1 MLDNIINCLYSADI
15 AEMTDGF
22 LWDSASKSYCCL
34 FCEQKY
40 EDGVIFS
47 INNKLLTAKRAVRQH
62 VADEH
67 GDVFDL
73 LLDLGKGH
81 TGISNVQQ
89 TVLQLAY
96 KGYSDKQIASAMG
109 GKSTST
115 IRNHR
120 FLLRK
125 RKNAAKLFL
134 AIMHLF
140 EKNDMKKEDFM
151 ELHTDYLAGNEQ
163 IVITNK
169 EASKVKNTFFK
180 KGPQLE
186 LISMP
191 RKQKAKLIV
200 LNLIAE
206 LFKRDRYYTEKEV
219 NEILVRVYEDY
230 TTIRRYMVD
239 FRFFDR
245 EPGGGKYWLVKY
257 QLQISGAHRT
267 ATSELR

>member
-1 MLDNIINCLYSADI
+1 MLDKFLNNLISIDI
-15 AEMTDGF
+15 PEMTDGF

-40 EDGVIFS
+40 EDGVIFKV
-47 INNKLLTAKRAVRQH
+47 NDKLLTAKRAVRQH
-62 VADEH
+62 VADDH
-67 GDVFDL
+67 GDVFNL

-81 TGISNVQQ
+81 TGLSDVQQ

-125 RKNAAKLFL
+125 KKNAAKLFL

-140 EKNDMKKEDFM
+140 EKSDIKKEDFM
-151 ELHTDYLAGNEQ
+151 ELHTDYLAGDEQ
-163 IVITNK
+163 IVITNE
-169 EASKVKNTFFK
+169 EASKVKNSFFK
-180 KGPQLE
+180 KGPKLE

-206 LFKRDRYYTEKEV
+206 LFERDRNYTEKEV
-219 NEILVRVYEDY
+219 NEILIRVYEDY
-230 TTIRRYMVD
+230 TTIRRYLVD

-245 EPGGGKYWLVKY
+245 EPGGGQYWLSKY
-257 QLQISGAHRT
+257 RIKPLT
-267 ATSELR
+267 D